1 MVESLRRSAGLG
13 LSRWMFRAEQSPVTP
28 FTGAVS
34 KAHHAL
40 MVMPLPEFDLHLITP
55 VIDVMR
61 KRFHDKHITVVTP
74 LHSVELMHLLP
85 QGRFIRIEEIE
96 ISPLYLPRPTF
107 LKRLPRS
114 DYDLAVDLN
123 LDFFLPSGYI
133 CRKCNARVRVGFG
146 GKHSELFYNFLIHTS
161 GAQSRKRTYERMA
174 ACLSMF

>member
-1 MVESLRRSAGLG
+1 MVESLRKSAGMR
-13 LSRWMFRAEQSPVTP
+13 LSRWTFRADKDQVTP
-28 FTGAVS
+28 FTSAVTGARN
-34 KAHHAL
+34 AL
-40 MVMPLPEFDLHLITP
+40 MILPLPQFDLHLITP

-85 QGRFIRIEEIE
+85 QGRFIRIEDVEVT
-96 ISPLYLPRPTF
+96 PLYLPRPSF

-133 CRKCNARVRVGFG
+133 CKKSNARIRVGFG
-146 GKHSELFYNFLIHTS
+146 GKNSDLFYNFLIHAS
-161 GAQSRKRTYERMA
+161 LAPGRKKPYERMA